1 MTLRALFLM
10 ILAGTLLVLPG
21 CGPDADTAG
30 ESVPDEA
37 VQSDEAAPSV
47 PSPEDSL

>member
-1 MTLRALFLM
+1 MREFYLM
-10 ILAGTLLVLPG
+10 LLAVTLLVLPG
-21 CGPDADTAG
+21 CGRDADTAG
-30 ESVPDEA
+30 EAVPDEA